1 MPLEKG
7 KSPEVT
13 SHNIAEMIR
22 AGHPKAV
29 AIAAALSM
37 KRKDGLTIDD
47 CTAAFDS
54 IVEKVHA
61 FKKRG
66 DASGSYMVQFDA
78 KDEKGKVHVNMSF
91 RVSASS
97 GSEAEKKAKDRA
109 KSDGLE
115 IVQIKSARPE
125 GAMTY
130 GS

>member
-61 FKKRG
+61 FKKRN
-66 DASGSYMVQFDA
+66 DAGRKDDIQSEIDA
-78 KDEKGKVHVNMSF
+78 LEDKMDDLIRKHSREYDQSPEAVARRRKEIDEVNNKIIVLS
-91 RVSASS
+91 
-97 GSEAEKKAKDRA
+97 KKNK
-109 KSDGLE
+109 
-115 IVQIKSARPE
+115 
-125 GAMTY
+125 
-130 GS
+130 